1 MNTMEREDKKVHSR
15 DKCFIHWSIMKVGAG
30 RGLCNRSGSWWLMD
44 SQKGNDAMGRNKRKV
59 ALKKH
64 LGY

>member
-1 MNTMEREDKKVHSR
+1 
-15 DKCFIHWSIMKVGAG
+15 MKVGAG
-30 RGLCNRSGSWWLMD
+30 RGLCNRNGSWWLMD

-59 ALKKH
+59 ALKKR